1 MAGLAAAGI
10 QSGAAAL
17 WYGVRSGPWR
27 TGTLGSLVLRQT
39 DSVDT
44 TGVLGADIHTGEA
57 QSVTELAGRTVSVGQ
72 TAHGSAANHR
82 VGGVSLELS
91 RRTGAA
97 R

>member
-17 WYGVRSGPWR
+17 WYRIRSGPWW

-57 QSVTELAGRTVSVGQ
+57 QAVTELAGRTVGVGEA
-72 TAHGSAANHR
+72 AHSSAANHG
-82 VGGVSLELS
+82 VGGISFELAW
-91 RRTGAA
+91 RTGTA